1 MKEFLDK
8 HPKIKSPYFWIG
20 IVAIVFSAAG
30 VDIATLTSW
39 PLLGAALLTIL
50 NNPFTLLCVVLAII
64 AVFNDNST
72 SGIDGADKLKS
83 IFTVKKGS
91 DK

>member
-8 HPKIKSPYFWIG
+8 HSKFKSPYFWIG

-30 VDIATLTSW
+30 VDVVTLTSW
-39 PLLGAALLTIL
+39 PLLGTALLTIL

-72 SGIDGADKLKS
+72 YGLDGVDKLKN
-83 IFTVKKGS
+83 IFTVKKKE
-91 DK
+91 DE

>member
-1 MKEFLDK
+1 MKDFLDK
-8 HPKIKSPYFWIG
+8 HTKFKSPYFWIG

-72 SGIDGADKLKS
+72 CGLDGVDKLKE
-83 IFTVKKGS
+83 IFTIKK
-91 DK
+91 K